1 LQNKPDLIYLL
12 LWHLNHFKWFELSGI
27 GYFTAIEEKAY
38 IDHITNRIFP
48 SRLTTDFSPNDSDS
62 RSEEMIQN
70 IIEETGYTKTEIQNE
85 LDQLI
90 AYISNKLE
98 NESTVDFSP
107 FGFIKNEND
116 RIAFKAHSSNLHQ
129 DFFGMSGLNLK
140 PIEQKYTKPENSYT
154 APIKPIIKNGFH
166 EYRKLLWLLGVLW
179 MIFLGL
185 LFWPSIKSCNK
196 PKTAIKQNKTEISG
210 NRDSNEIKK
219 LQTIAQQRQDS
230 LNAILQAEAKL
241 LEEKRIQDSLQV
253 EESKIIKTS
262 EKTKDTFKQEQVIK
276 EKDIPHL
283 NQKIKNKKCV
293 IIIGS
298 FENQKL
304 SKKLIAK
311 VKQDGYKV
319 YTSTYKNYHRV
330 GIQFDCKK
338 KDLQEILNELK
349 QKYHPESWVLRY

>member
-1 LQNKPDLIYLL
+1 MQNKPDLIYLL

-62 RSEEMIQN
+62 RSEEMI
-70 IIEETGYTKTEIQNE
+70 KTEIQNE

-166 EYRKLLWLLGVLW
+166 EYRKLLWLLGALW

-196 PKTAIKQNKTEISG
+196 PKTSIKQNKTEISG

-241 LEEKRIQDSLQV
+241 LEEKRIQDSIAIEVNKKSV
-253 EESKIIKTS
+253 EENINIKSNTS
-262 EKTKDTFKQEQVIK
+262 ENTKDSFQQEQEIK

-298 FENQKL
+298 FENQKEYN
-304 SKKLIAK
+304 SIARKKI
-311 VKQDGYKV
+311 YKKF
-319 YTSTYKNYHRV
+319 Y
-330 GIQFDCKK
+330 
-338 KDLQEILNELK
+338 LN
-349 QKYHPESWVLRY
+349 